1 MLDRG
6 FYLVITG
13 AFPERDRAGDGLMCG
28 YQSQTTKE
36 WCGMR
41 EDVSRWI
48 DNEANTYPEAF
59 GVPAGSEDVQ
69 QAEATLAVTLP
80 ADYRL
85 FLRRHGAGA
94 VGNVT
99 VYGLSQAE
107 LEFVETPSF
116 VDETLAVREELSDD
130 GVVVIGR
137 DVLGN
142 PIGFDLPD
150 ETVVRFIISTGE
162 REVIADNFETYLL
175 DGIGVRIES

>member
-1 MLDRG
+1 
-6 FYLVITG
+6 
-13 AFPERDRAGDGLMCG
+13 
-28 YQSQTTKE
+28 
-36 WCGMR
+36 MR

-59 GVPAGSEDVQ
+59 GVPAGSEDVE
-69 QAEATLAVTLP
+69 QAEATLAATLP

-99 VYGLSQAE
+99 VYGLSEA
-107 LEFVETPSF
+107 EFVETPSF
-116 VDETLAVREELSDD
+116 VEETFVVRDELSDD

-137 DVLGN
+137 DLLGN

-162 REVIADNFETYLL
+162 REVVADDFEAYLL
-175 DGIGVRIES
+175 YGIGVRIEL